1 MQINIV
7 STSNNLDMISKEL
20 RVNDFEFEILIK
32 SRNKMIKL
40 DINEYQLNLTLSCV
54 QNCICSDLYEE
65 QEINFNYSDK
75 VVYPHA
81 VAYIICQYR

>member
-1 MQINIV
+1 MQINIA

-20 RVNDFEFEILIK
+20 RVNDFEFEVLK
-32 SRNKMIKL
+32 KNEKRMIKM
-40 DINEYQLNLTLSCV
+40 DINEYQMNLALSCV
-54 QNCICSDLYEE
+54 KSCICSDLYEE

-81 VAYIICQYR
+81 VIYIICQYR